1 MRRIL
6 ITNDDGI
13 RAAGI
18 IRLAL
23 AAQAFGEITVIAPE
37 TQCSALSHS
46 ITINRPVDFVPY
58 AFPVPGVTA
67 WTCSGTPSDCVRAA
81 LAYLLPEI
89 PDLVLSGINNG
100 CNSASDIQYSA
111 TVGAALE
118 AAHEGIPAI
127 AVSEPYGADPS
138 VADSRL
144 PGVLSALVDRS
155 PGKDAIF
162 NVNFPL
168 GTCRGILT
176 DRFVSA
182 GSLYKSRYRLTEGQ
196 PANGL
201 RLITDDVPGDI
212 CEEGSDLKAI
222 LDGFISVGVVRNIG

>member
-1 MRRIL
+1 MKQIL

-13 RAAGI
+13 RSSGI
-18 IRLAL
+18 IRLAE
-23 AAQAFGEITVIAPE
+23 AASAFGKVTVIAPE
-37 TQCSALSHS
+37 KQQSARSHS
-46 ITINRPVDFVPY
+46 ITLREPVDLFPHD
-58 AFPVPGVTA
+58 FPVCGVTA
-67 WTCSGTPSDCVRAA
+67 WACSGTPADCVRIG
-81 LAYLLPEI
+81 LTCLLPE
-89 PDLVLSGINNG
+89 PVNAVLSGINDGYNI
-100 CNSASDIQYSA
+100 ASDIQYSA

-127 AVSEPYGADPS
+127 AVSEPFDADPS
-138 VADSRL
+138 VTDSRL

-182 GSLYKSRYRLTEGQ
+182 GSLYKGRYRLTEDQ
-196 PANGL
+196 PGSGL

-222 LDGFISVGVVRNIG
+222 LDGYISVGIVRNIG

>member
-46 ITINRPVDFVPY
+46 ITINRPVDFIPY
-58 AFPVPGVTA
+58 AFPVP
-67 WTCSGTPSDCVRAA
+67 
-81 LAYLLPEI
+81 
-89 PDLVLSGINNG
+89 GINNG

-127 AVSEPYGADPS
+127 AVSEPFDADPS

-144 PGVLSALVDRS
+144 PEVLSALVDRS

-182 GSLYKSRYRLTEGQ
+182 GSLYKGRYRLTDDQ
-196 PANGL
+196 PENGL